1 LFCII
6 TPTEKKN
13 GTKFT
18 KKINLFFHYGGVKAP
33 RRALGYFTII
43 TFYCYNG
50 YPILL
55 EFVFSSVSQW
65 SFTRC

>member
-1 LFCII
+1 MFYTHI

-50 YPILL
+50 YPIL
-55 EFVFSSVSQW
+55 
-65 SFTRC
+65 

>member
-1 LFCII
+1 MGKLHR
-6 TPTEKKN
+6 PKRKMGQN
-13 GTKFT
+13 LL
-18 KKINLFFHYGGVKAP
+18 KKINLFFHSSDVKAP

-43 TFYCYNG
+43 TFYCCNG